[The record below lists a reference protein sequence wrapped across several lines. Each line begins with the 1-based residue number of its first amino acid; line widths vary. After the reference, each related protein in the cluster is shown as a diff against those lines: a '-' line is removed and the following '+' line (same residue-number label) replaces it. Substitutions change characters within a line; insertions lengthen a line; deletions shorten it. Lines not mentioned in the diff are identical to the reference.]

1 MNIQRSPLTTLM
13 ICAILLRQ
21 AIIMIGKEGFAM
33 NSDFIPIKSLEGDL
47 KMSHKKRDFG
57 LTVSSK
63 ELILHKPH
71 INYYFKLEHIISMIP
86 YDKSA
91 LKAVTFVNSRSANQ
105 EFTHAAPGSD
115 YYRIYVQ
122 AATVHN
128 RSGLFEIGPT
138 DIIIPIH
145 PSMLKAIS
153 DHIQRVGITIF

>member
-1 MNIQRSPLTTLM
+1 M

-21 AIIMIGKEGFAM
+21 AIIMTGKEGFTM

-71 INYYFKLEHIISMIP
+71 INYYFKLEHIISIIP
-86 YDKSA
+86 YDHSA
-91 LKAVTFVNSRSANQ
+91 LKAVTFVNSRSANR
-105 EFTHAAPGSD
+105 EFTHVAPGSD
-115 YYRIYVQ
+115 YFRIYVQ

-138 DIIIPIH
+138 DVIIPIH

-153 DHIQRVGITIF
+153 EYMQRIGITIF

>member
-1 MNIQRSPLTTLM
+1 
-13 ICAILLRQ
+13 
-21 AIIMIGKEGFAM
+21 M

-71 INYYFKLEHIISMIP
+71 INYYFKLEHIISILP

-91 LKAVTFVNSRSANQ
+91 LKAVTFVNLRSANQ
-105 EFTHAAPGSD
+105 EFTHVAPGSD
-115 YYRIYVQ
+115 YFRIYVQ

-145 PSMLKAIS
+145 PSMLKVIS
-153 DHIQRVGITIF
+153 EYMQRVGLTIF